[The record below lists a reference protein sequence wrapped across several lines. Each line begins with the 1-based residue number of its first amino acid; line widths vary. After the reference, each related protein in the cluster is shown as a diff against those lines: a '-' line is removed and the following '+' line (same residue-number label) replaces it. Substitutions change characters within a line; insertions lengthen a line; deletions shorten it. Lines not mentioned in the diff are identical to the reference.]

1 MSEAQK
7 PADNPLLRKV
17 IGGRFRIDAV
27 IGNGAMGTVYRAKH
41 LALDKFIALKVMHAH
56 LRSDDNFVARFH
68 REAKAA
74 SRLDHVNIM
83 RVIDYGEDEGPDEV
97 TKGRLFIAMELLDGT
112 DLFQVIQDDFPL
124 PKPRVVSI
132 FRQLLAAVAAAHDAG
147 IIHRDLKPENVMI
160 RRIRDDDGE
169 ELDVVKVCDFGIAK
183 MSERT
188 ESSYDDGRKLSVHG
202 LLVGTPEYMSPEQA
216 RGETLDARSDV
227 YSVGIMLYQMI
238 TSKLPFE
245 GSQALD
251 VALKQLADIA
261 VPPHERYPGVD
272 PLLEAVCLKA
282 LEKPPE
288 NRYQSARE
296 MRNAFR
302 GALEGRML
310 SSADLTGAF
319 PSMTPPPAMSSSE
332 GAIGSF
338 DSSQPRVAG
347 LDTPLGTERDARRYS
362 DGPLTSDRRKA
373 TPLMV
378 PMLGALALASAGYI
392 AHQQGLIFPAATP
405 TPVHGTE
412 AVAPEPAVTSVSVI
426 PPNRNHASASESAH
440 APTKNASPGAA
451 TQQPHAARDA
461 GTRTLPLQPLPLSNG
476 QHPRVTPP
484 ARPHATAIVTAS
496 PYDPA
501 PPEPSAKPA
510 PTASAEP
517 QPLHLPPE
525 PRGIDPSTG
534 PDEH

>member
-7 PADNPLLRKV
+7 PAENPLLRKV

-83 RVIDYGEDEGPDEV
+83 RVIDYGEDEGEDVV

-124 PKPRVVSI
+124 PKPRMVSI

-261 VPPHERYPGVD
+261 VPPHERYPDVD
-272 PLLEAVCLKA
+272 PVLEAVCMKA

-319 PSMTPPPAMSSSE
+319 ASMTPPPATSSRD
-332 GAIGSF
+332 GASAF
-338 DSSQPRVAG
+338 DASQPRVAG
-347 LDTPLGTERDARRYS
+347 LDTPLGTERDARHYT
-362 DGPLTSDRRKA
+362 DGPLALQRRKA

-378 PMLGALALASAGYI
+378 PMLGLGALALASAGYV
-392 AHQQGLIFPAATP
+392 AHEQGLIFQAAP
-405 TPVHGTE
+405 PVTTGST
-412 AVAPEPAVTSVSVI
+412 AVAPEPAVTGVSVV
-426 PPNRNHASASESAH
+426 PPKGSSASTTETAAHASTRHTSSA
-440 APTKNASPGAA
+440 AA
-451 TQQPHAARDA
+451 TPQPQAGRDA
-461 GTRTLPLQPLPLSNG
+461 GARALPVQPPLPGNG
-476 QHPRVTPP
+476 QHPRVIP
-484 ARPHATAIVTAS
+484 RPHATAIVTAS

-501 PPEPSAKPA
+501 PEPSAKPA
-510 PTASAEP
+510 TTVPTEP
-517 QPLHLPPE
+517 QPLHIPPE
-525 PRGIDPSTG
+525 PRGIDPSHNE
-534 PDEH
+534 P